1 MIFLVTPWH
10 EKRKRRKRS
19 VTIAAVAV
27 VLVVAVA
34 VAVAVAVV
42 TLALAHSL
50 VQAPQNKK
58 SGGLRG
64 TSRARMPA
72 TTKFSAHFLLSHE
85 IPP

>member
-1 MIFLVTPWH
+1 MIFLATPWH

-34 VAVAVAVV
+34 VAVV
-42 TLALAHSL
+42 TLALAL
-50 VQAPQNKK
+50 AVVQAPQN
-58 SGGLRG
+58 SVGLRG

>member
-27 VLVVAVA
+27 VLVVA